1 MPVLLFAL
9 WLAFSERITV
19 DVIIVGVIAV
29 ALVSL
34 FMYKFSGWSTKKD
47 AQMVAHI
54 PAAIAYVFR
63 LIFEVCKANVHMI
76 ALVLSDDPN
85 GNIQPRIVAHKTNV
99 KTQGKRVAL
108 ANSITLTP
116 GTVTVDVMGDV
127 VFVHAIDEHSQKGLS
142 DNPLEKM
149 LENMERNQ

>member
-9 WLAFSERITV
+9 WLAFHERVTL
-19 DVIIVGVIAV
+19 DVIIVGVVAV

-34 FMYKFSGWSTKKD
+34 FMYRFSGWSTKKD
-47 AQMVAHI
+47 AQMVANI
-54 PAAIAYVFR
+54 PKAVAFVLR

-76 ALVLSDDPN
+76 ALVLSDNPN
-85 GNIQPRIVAHKTNV
+85 ERINPRIVAHKTDL

-127 VFVHAIDEHSQKGLS
+127 VFVHAIDDHANAGLS
-142 DNPLEKM
+142 ANPLEKQ
-149 LENMERNQ
+149 LENMERN

>member
-9 WLAFSERITV
+9 WLAFHERVTL

-34 FMYKFSGWSTKKD
+34 FMYRLSGWSTKKD
-47 AQMVAHI
+47 AQMVANI
-54 PAAIAYVFR
+54 PRAIVFVFR
-63 LIFEVCKANVHMI
+63 LIIEVFKANVHMI
-76 ALVLSDDPN
+76 ALVLGTRPN
-85 GNIQPRIVAHKTNV
+85 ERIKPRIVAHKTNV

-108 ANSITLTP
+108 ANTITLTP

-127 VFVHAIDEHSQKGLS
+127 VFVHAIDDHANTGLS
-142 DNPLEKM
+142 SNPLEKQ
-149 LENMERNQ
+149 LESMERN